1 MMNRTVSALLATA
14 VLLTSIHAWADNQA
28 PSPVPIVSPVSKGQ
42 PSPFTGVLFS
52 PEAVAKVVAKV
63 DGDAALAKL
72 ALQKHAD
79 DDAARLKFQV
89 DSLTSKCTEDKR
101 NLQAIVDDGKRQI
114 TILENQLKK
123 NAAPKLSGGTWFG
136 IGVASGVVVAVLTTV
151 LISKSVK

>member
-72 ALQKHAD
+72 GRA
-79 DDAARLKFQV
+79 
-89 DSLTSKCTEDKR
+89 E
-101 NLQAIVDDGKRQI
+101 
-114 TILENQLKK
+114 
-123 NAAPKLSGGTWFG
+123 
-136 IGVASGVVVAVLTTV
+136 
-151 LISKSVK
+151 